1 MKVLIPGSFDPPT
14 NGHIDVI
21 NRCSQVFDEVLVGVV
36 VNPSKKSLFTT
47 DIRELMLNE
56 ILSESSNVYIKNF

>member
-1 MKVLIPGSFDPPT
+1 MKVLISGSFDPPT

-47 DIRELMLNE
+47 DIRELMLN
-56 ILSESSNVYIKNF
+56 